1 MVDFC
6 ISGHISNINVST
18 LRYTYNIIIM
28 VASFAALATTGYLE
42 SLVKGSAHL

>member
-1 MVDFC
+1 MIKQFLCINMVDFC

-28 VASFAALATTGYLE
+28 VASFAALQLAI
-42 SLVKGSAHL
+42 